1 MKRIITIIIVWV
13 AVLGLHA
20 RVVET
25 IRIYTDKECYLAG
38 EYLWIKVC
46 VTDSLLRESKLS
58 KVAYIEVGDTK
69 QVYAQGKINLQDGN
83 GWGRIKLP
91 QTMHTG
97 TYQLTAYTRYMRNG
111 TENNFSKKYIA
122 LLNTFQATEEDDVK
136 LITDTL
142 SKVSSN
148 QSGLS
153 TRLLTDKSIYGNR
166 SKVTLVLPKLPA
178 DIKEMSVS
186 VVRKDCKL
194 SGFPVMSNNGENGN
208 HIPNRHFIAECE
220 GHIVTGK
227 LIGETAN
234 SVNAQL
240 SCIGKDIRIFDGQP
254 QSDSIY
260 VFYTAGLTDMQEI
273 VLTALPEKESTC
285 RLEIVSP
292 FAGIVPQ
299 ALPKLRLSIQE
310 DALIERSFGAQLHP
324 ILPFDSIHKQSIL
337 NQLHDFVPVSTYNL
351 DEYTRFNKVRELFTE
366 FITGIRISK
375 LEDKNI
381 LRILQS
387 DIKQFSNQ
395 KALVLLDGVPVE
407 DHEAIL
413 DYNSRLVHYIHR
425 YTGKYTFGGELYD
438 GIVSFVTHKGTM
450 PDIRLDKNSQL
461 FSYEFPQNRP
471 AFIAPI
477 YQTEEQI
484 NSRIPDFR
492 HTLYWNPEV
501 APNSDGISFYTSDL
515 DGTYSVVL
523 QGILNDGKE
532 VKIQS
537 EFRVGKSH

>member
-20 RVVET
+20 QVVES

-46 VTDSLLRESKLS
+46 VTDSLLQESKMS

-69 QVYAQGKINLQDGN
+69 QVYAQGKVNLQNGN

-97 TYQLTAYTRYMRNG
+97 AYQLTAYTRYMRNG
-111 TENNFSKKYIA
+111 IESSFPKKYIA
-122 LLNTFQATEEDDVK
+122 LLNTFQANEEDDVK
-136 LITDTL
+136 LLTDTL
-142 SKVSSN
+142 SKISSN
-148 QSGLS
+148 QPELS
-153 TRLLTDKSIYGNR
+153 TCLLTDKPIYGNR

-178 DIKEMSVS
+178 DVKEMSVS

-194 SGFPVMSNNGENGN
+194 SGLPVVSNNRNN
-208 HIPNRHFIAECE
+208 DSNRPNRHFIVECE

-227 LIGETAN
+227 LVGETAN

-240 SCIGKDIRIFDGQP
+240 SCIGKDIRVFDGQL

-260 VFYTAGLTDMQEI
+260 VFYTTGITDMQEI

-285 RLEIVSP
+285 RLELVSP
-292 FAGIVPQ
+292 FAGIVAQ
-299 ALPKLRLSIQE
+299 TLPKLRLFIQE

-324 ILPFDSIHKQSIL
+324 ILPVDSIHKQSIL
-337 NQLHDFVPVSTYNL
+337 YQLHDFVPISTYNL
-351 DEYTRFNKVRELFTE
+351 DEYTRFSKVSELFAE
-366 FITGIRISK
+366 FISGMRISK
-375 LEDKNI
+375 LEGKNI
-381 LRILQS
+381 LRILQP

-413 DYNSRLVHYIHR
+413 DYNARLVHYIHR
-425 YTGKYTFGGELYD
+425 YAGKYTFGGELYD
-438 GIVSFVTHKGTM
+438 GIVSFITHKGTM

-477 YQTEEQI
+477 YQTEAQI

-501 APNSDGISFYTSDL
+501 VPDSDTISFYTSDL

-523 QGILNDGKE
+523 QGISNDGKE
-532 VKIQS
+532 MKMQS
-537 EFRVGKSH
+537 EFRVGDSY